1 VSGCEFNHEVHS
13 PDHTGKKRELFAWAH
28 AVAQRHTGKAEAWYA
43 VGCYYLVI
51 GKLESARTYLSKA
64 TTLAP
69 PAEAG
74 PAWYPSPLPIASPPR
89 RVFLLLA

>member
-1 VSGCEFNHEVHS
+1 
-13 PDHTGKKRELFAWAH
+13 
-28 AVAQRHTGKAEAWYA
+28 VAQRHTGKAEAWYA

-74 PAWYPSPLPIASPPR
+74 PAWYPPSPCPSLHRHDVSSCFSR
-89 RVFLLLA
+89 DG

>member
-1 VSGCEFNHEVHS
+1 VASTNVT
-13 PDHTGKKRELFAWAH
+13 PKGKKRELFAWAH

-43 VGCYYLVI
+43 VGCYYLVT

-64 TTLAP
+64 TTLAL

-74 PAWYPSPLPIASPPR
+74 PAWYLPIVR
-89 RVFLLLA
+89 RPSHSFIFSSTAGLVGLG